1 MTAATIATE
10 VANDDALVESHIPL
24 VGHLVRELMNRLPSH
39 VNRDD
44 LVSAGMLALVLSAR
58 SFDPERGVPF
68 ARFAAFR
75 IRGALT
81 DQLRTMDWASRAV
94 RGKAREVESVRNTM
108 AARLGR
114 TPDKSEIASAMGVT
128 VEDLD
133 HVDADVQRASVLSL
147 QGLTTDDDA
156 GLLPSANEGPEGLL
170 VRREQI
176 GYLRDAVAELPER
189 LRTVV
194 EQYFFAERKM
204 ADIAA
209 ELGVTESRV
218 SQLRSE
224 ALAYLRDGMR
234 GHDSGELPARVEVPQ
249 QRKRATAAREA
260 YTAAVASRSTLA
272 HRLQAT
278 TALGETRVPVVLR
291 AVSAG

>member
-1 MTAATIATE
+1 MTAATIAPE

-94 RGKAREVESVRNTM
+94 RGKAREVESVRNTL

-114 TPDKSEIASAMGVT
+114 TPDKSEIASVMGVT

-156 GLLPSANEGPEGLL
+156 GLLPSTNEGPEGLL

-224 ALAYLRDGMR
+224 ALAFLRDGMR
-234 GHDSGELPARVEVPQ
+234 GHDGGELPARVDAPQ

-291 AVSAG
+291 AVQAG